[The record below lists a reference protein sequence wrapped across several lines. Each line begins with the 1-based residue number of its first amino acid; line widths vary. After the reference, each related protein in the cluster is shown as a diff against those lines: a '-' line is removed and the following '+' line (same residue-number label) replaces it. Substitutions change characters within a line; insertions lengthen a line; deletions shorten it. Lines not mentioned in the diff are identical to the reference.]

1 MSSEVICPK
10 DKIVFD
16 ANRGE
21 YICTETGEVLEDKV
35 VDQGPEWRAYTEEEN
50 RERSRA
56 GTINL
61 AVHDMGLSTY
71 MDTRAKDRIKA
82 MRLRK
87 LQIRSRVGTSEQRNL
102 VKAMTILE
110 RIIDNLGL
118 PKAVKEEAAIIYRKA
133 LEKKLIKGRSIEEVV
148 AASVY
153 AACRKMN
160 IPTTLDEISKATS
173 ANKKEIG
180 KAYRLLL
187 REDVTE
193 VPASDP
199 KYYVMKIASLLGLSG
214 KVMTA
219 ATEIVERAKKAGIT
233 SGKDPASIAAAAV
246 YIAANINGERR
257 SQREISEVSGVTQVT
272 IRNRYREIARELGID
287 IEGIN

>member
-1 MSSEVICPK
+1 MSEVVCPPEK
-10 DKIVFD
+10 VVFD
-16 ANRGE
+16 ADRGE

-56 GTINL
+56 GTISL
-61 AVHDMGLSTY
+61 TVHDMGLSTD
-71 MDTRAKDRIKA
+71 MDTKAKDRIKA

-87 LQIRSRVGTSEQRNL
+87 MQLRSRIGSSEQRNL

-110 RIIDNLGL
+110 RIADQLRL
-118 PKAVKEEAAIIYRKA
+118 PKSVREEASIIYRKA
-133 LEKKLIKGRSIEEVV
+133 LDKKLIKGRSIEEVV
-148 AASVY
+148 AAAIY
-153 AACRKMN
+153 AACRKSN
-160 IPTTLDEISKATS
+160 IPVTLDDVANFTS
-173 ANKKEIG
+173 SGKKDVG

-187 REDVTE
+187 REDITA

-199 KYYVMKIASLLGLSG
+199 KYQVMKISSLLGLTG
-214 KVMTA
+214 KSITA
-219 ATEIVERAKKAGIT
+219 ALEIVEKAKKLGIT

-246 YIAANINGERR
+246 YIASNLNGERR
-257 SQREISEVSGVTQVT
+257 SQREIAEVSGVTQVT
-272 IRNRYREIARELGID
+272 IRNRYRELARELGID

>member
-219 ATEIVERAKKAGIT
+219 ATEIVE
-233 SGKDPASIAAAAV
+233 
-246 YIAANINGERR
+246 
-257 SQREISEVSGVTQVT
+257 
-272 IRNRYREIARELGID
+272 
-287 IEGIN
+287 

>member
-71 MDTRAKDRIKA
+71 MDINAKDRIKA

-87 LQIRSRVGTSEQRNL
+87 LQLRSRVGTSEQRNL

-118 PKAVKEEAAIIYRKA
+118 SKTVKEEAAIIYRKA
-133 LEKKLIKGRSIEEVV
+133 LDKKLIKGRSIEEVV

-153 AACRKMN
+153 AACRKLN
-160 IPTTLDEISKATS
+160 IPTTLDEITKATS
-173 ANKKEIG
+173 TNKKEIG

-219 ATEIVERAKKAGIT
+219 AMEIVERAKKAGIT

>member
-1 MSSEVICPK
+1 M
-10 DKIVFD
+10 
-16 ANRGE
+16 
-21 YICTETGEVLEDKV
+21 
-35 VDQGPEWRAYTEEEN
+35 
-50 RERSRA
+50 
-56 GTINL
+56 
-61 AVHDMGLSTY
+61 
-71 MDTRAKDRIKA
+71 
-82 MRLRK
+82 
-87 LQIRSRVGTSEQRNL
+87 
-102 VKAMTILE
+102 
-110 RIIDNLGL
+110 
-118 PKAVKEEAAIIYRKA
+118 
-133 LEKKLIKGRSIEEVV
+133 KGRSIEEVV

-160 IPTTLDEISKATS
+160 IPTTLEEISKATS

-219 ATEIVERAKKAGIT
+219 AMEIVERAKKAGIT

>member
-56 GTINL
+56 GIISL

-199 KYYVMKIASLLGLSG
+199 KYYVIKIASLLGLSG

>member
-1 MSSEVICPK
+1 MSSEIICPK

-71 MDTRAKDRIKA
+71 MDVKAKDRIKA

-133 LEKKLIKGRSIEEVV
+133 LDKKLIKGRSIEEVV

-153 AACRKMN
+153 AACRKLN
-160 IPTTLDEISKATS
+160 IPTTLDEITKITS

-219 ATEIVERAKKAGIT
+219 AMEIVERAKKAGIT

>member
-35 VDQGPEWRAYTEEEN
+35 VDQGPEWRAYTEEES

-71 MDTRAKDRIKA
+71 MDTKAKDRIKA

>member
-16 ANRGE
+16 ASRGE

-35 VDQGPEWRAYTEEEN
+35 VDEGPEWRAYTEEEN

-56 GTINL
+56 GTINI

-118 PKAVKEEAAIIYRKA
+118 PKSVKEEAAIIYRKA

-160 IPTTLDEISKATS
+160 IPTTLEEISKATS

-219 ATEIVERAKKAGIT
+219 AMEIVERAKKAGIT

>member
-1 MSSEVICPK
+1 MSEVICPK

-16 ANRGE
+16 ADRGE
-21 YICTETGEVLEDKV
+21 YICTETGEVLEEKV

-56 GTINL
+56 GTISL
-61 AVHDMGLSTY
+61 TVHDMGLSTD
-71 MDTRAKDRIKA
+71 MDIKAKDRIKA

-87 LQIRSRVGTSEQRNL
+87 MQLRSRIGSSEQRNL

-110 RIIDNLGL
+110 RISDQLRL
-118 PKAVKEEAAIIYRKA
+118 PKSVREEASIIYRKA
-133 LEKKLIKGRSIEEVV
+133 LDKKLIKGRSIEEVV
-148 AASVY
+148 AAAIY
-153 AACRKMN
+153 AACRKSN
-160 IPTTLDEISKATS
+160 IPVTLDDVANYTS
-173 ANKKEIG
+173 AGKKDVG

-187 REDVTE
+187 REDITE

-199 KYYVMKIASLLGLSG
+199 KYQVMKISSLLGLAG
-214 KVMTA
+214 KSMTA
-219 ATEIVERAKKAGIT
+219 ALEIVDKAKKLGIT

-246 YIAANINGERR
+246 YIASNLNGDRR
-257 SQREISEVSGVTQVT
+257 SQREIAEVSGVTQVT
-272 IRNRYREIARELGID
+272 IRNRYRELARELGID

>member
-21 YICTETGEVLEDKV
+21 YICTETGEVIEDKV

-102 VKAMTILE
+102 VK
-110 RIIDNLGL
+110 
-118 PKAVKEEAAIIYRKA
+118 
-133 LEKKLIKGRSIEEVV
+133 
-148 AASVY
+148 
-153 AACRKMN
+153 
-160 IPTTLDEISKATS
+160 
-173 ANKKEIG
+173 
-180 KAYRLLL
+180 
-187 REDVTE
+187 
-193 VPASDP
+193 
-199 KYYVMKIASLLGLSG
+199 
-214 KVMTA
+214 
-219 ATEIVERAKKAGIT
+219 
-233 SGKDPASIAAAAV
+233 
-246 YIAANINGERR
+246 
-257 SQREISEVSGVTQVT
+257 
-272 IRNRYREIARELGID
+272 
-287 IEGIN
+287 